1 VHINQK
7 GMEVAEGNNHDE
19 CIYKRYTEKRR
30 RILKKTNKEI
40 KNIAIA
46 KGLTPMVESDR
57 KNSKDQLA
65 SPPIKYFVVV
75 YESQLHSIFHSTLF
89 SFYLVCPSAL
99 LLYFIV

>member
-1 VHINQK
+1 MTNVSIR
-7 GMEVAEGNNHDE
+7 DTR
-19 CIYKRYTEKRR
+19 KREEEY
-30 RILKKTNKEI
+30 LKKNKYI

-57 KNSKDQLA
+57 KNSKDQLS
-65 SPPIKYFVVV
+65 SPPIQYSVVV
-75 YESQLHSIFHSTLF
+75 YVSQLHSIFHSTLF